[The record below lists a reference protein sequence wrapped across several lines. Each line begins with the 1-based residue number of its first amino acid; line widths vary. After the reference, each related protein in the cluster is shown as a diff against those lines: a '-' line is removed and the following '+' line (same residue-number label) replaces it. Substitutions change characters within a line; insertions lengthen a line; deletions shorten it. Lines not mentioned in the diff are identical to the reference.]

1 MEKIKEFKEFVV
13 KDKSLELPYM
23 RHGLIGT
30 LKDLADLV
38 RQKKEW
44 CSQTAAH
51 RFWDTMRFSIETFEG
66 IPLESAPLDQIGY
79 TIRTEEELALIL
91 DVMNKLWKVMDAIGT
106 EKPDA
111 DYLNSP
117 LWHDVVTA
125 SAKAYNYIKEK
136 GLDNDYIEWLE
147 NLEPFLS

>member
-1 MEKIKEFKEFVV
+1 MEKVKEFKKFVV
-13 KDKSLELPYM
+13 TDKSLELPYM

-38 RQKKEW
+38 RQKKDW
-44 CSQTAAH
+44 IIQDYPNG
-51 RFWDTMRFSIETFEG
+51 FWWGMREAIVTFEG

-91 DVMNKLWKVMDAIGT
+91 DVMNKLWKVMDVIGT

-117 LWHDVVTA
+117 LWHDVVIA

-136 GLDNDYIEWLE
+136 GLDSDYIEWLE